1 MRQSLTFRLVAWYCA
16 LLLVLGVG
24 FGAYTTLGFTRYIDE
39 TSRQTL
45 SGRIAEIWRAAEPLL
60 DDPPLLVDTIRHRFE
75 PESRNRLIRISLDGT
90 VLYVSDRP
98 VDGDFD
104 PARIGPPPQDASGA
118 LRHEPACYVV
128 AQGYTLPDGR
138 RAIVEAGLPDT
149 VIREARRGL
158 TTSLLVALPIFLIV
172 AACGG
177 FVLVRRVL
185 APVSRMIAATEALS
199 FNSPETRLPLDGTLE
214 PITSLGQS
222 LNRMLDRLDSA
233 YQHVSQFSAE
243 TAHELR
249 TPMAIVHGE
258 LELIQAA
265 DDLPEHLRRAL
276 SGVLQETNRL
286 GHIVEGLITIARMGS
301 IWGKQAHLPTDLQA
315 LADETVEHMR
325 LLAEDKGVALAC
337 AESGAAIVPG
347 DRNRLKQVLVNL
359 IDNAVKFTPGGGRV
373 TVEVASTATTAS
385 ITVTDTGIG
394 IAPEHHARLFDRS
407 FRLDGTGAGLG
418 LAIARS
424 ICAAHGGTIAVAS
437 RLGEGA
443 SFRVELPRGL
453 DRPGLRPRGAEP
465 ARTEGG
471 V

>member
-16 LLLVLGVG
+16 LLLVLGAG

-45 SGRIAEIWRAAEPLL
+45 AGRINEIWRVAEPLL
-60 DDPPLLVDTIRHRFE
+60 DDPPHLVDTIKHRFE
-75 PESRNRLIRISLDGT
+75 PESRNRLIRISLDGR

-104 PARIGPPPQDASGA
+104 PARIGPPGDATGA

-138 RAIVEAGLPDT
+138 QAIVEAGLPDT
-149 VIREARRGL
+149 VIRQARRGL
-158 TTSLLVALPIFLIV
+158 TTSLLVALPIFLTI

-177 FVLVRRVL
+177 FVLVHRVL
-185 APVSRMIAATEALS
+185 APVSRMIAAAEALS
-199 FNSPETRLPLDGTLE
+199 FNSPAKRLPLDGTLE
-214 PITSLGQS
+214 PIASLGQS
-222 LNRMLDRLDSA
+222 LNRMLDRLDNA

-265 DDLPEHLRRAL
+265 DDLPEHLRRSLA
-276 SGVLQETNRL
+276 GVLQETTRL
-286 GHIVEGLITIARMGS
+286 GHIVESLITIARMGS

-315 LADETVEHMR
+315 LAGETVEHMR
-325 LLAEDKGVALAC
+325 LLAEDKGVALTC
-337 AESGAAIVPG
+337 PEGADVTVPA

-359 IDNAVKFTPGGGRV
+359 IDNAVKFTPGGGQV
-373 TVEVASTATTAS
+373 TVAVSASANTACV
-385 ITVTDTGIG
+385 TVTDTGIG
-394 IAPEHHARLFDRS
+394 IAPEHHARIFDRS
-407 FRLDGTGAGLG
+407 FRLGGEGAGLG

-424 ICAAHGGTIAVAS
+424 ICAAHGGTITLAS
-437 RLGEGA
+437 DLGQGA

-453 DRPGLRPRGAEP
+453 DAPGRRPRSVEP
-465 ARTEGG
+465 ARSEGG
-471 V
+471 G